1 MKRILTLAILA
12 SFLWN
17 IPAHARYRCETI
29 GPTNTA
35 TAELA
40 FHVSAEDQG
49 VLVFTVTISPSIASV
64 SPTNLNPRLIVQDSE
79 GVLAQCPVR
88 SELGTNGVTCRF
100 SLNRRALPHSSLSVS
115 TGHFI
120 QGYDT
125 EGRPSGGRIAV
136 GTIYSVTLSA
146 FVNDDTPNNGL
157 EGTSDPGRDNSE
169 NDRGAGSLV
178 PQP

>member
-1 MKRILTLAILA
+1 MV
-12 SFLWN
+12 SFLWQ

-40 FHVSAEDQG
+40 FHVSVEDQG
-49 VLVFTVTISPSIASV
+49 TLAFTVTISPSIASV
-64 SPTNLNPRLIVQDSE
+64 SPTNLHPILVVHDSE

-100 SLNRRALPHSSLSVS
+100 SLTRRALPHSSLSVS

-120 QGYDT
+120 QGSDT

-136 GTIYSVTLSA
+136 GTIYSVNLSE
-146 FVNDDTPNNGL
+146 FVKEDAPNNRGQRKF
-157 EGTSDPGRDNSE
+157 DPGRAE
-169 NDRGAGSLV
+169 E
-178 PQP
+178 